1 MTDLRYAIYAVPVLG
16 HPSWTLAADW
26 LGRDP
31 EGGAVATGNRP
42 DWLSAERWQ
51 DVTEDAR
58 HYGFHGTMKPPFA
71 LSAGRDAADL
81 DAAIAGFAAAQPPLA
96 PVELAVG
103 ALSGFLALL
112 PDGPHGELL
121 ALADRCVER
130 FDDFRAPANEAELA
144 RRRQA
149 GLTPAQEAH
158 LTRWGYPYV
167 FEQFRFHMTLTARLV
182 APERDR
188 IRDWLAQLFA
198 RTLAEKV
205 PLELALFRQE
215 SRHLPFDLI
224 RRYPLKS

>member
-1 MTDLRYAIYAVPVLG
+1 MTDLRYAIYAVPVAG
-16 HPSWTLAADW
+16 HPSWMLAADW

-31 EGGAVATGNRP
+31 EGGAVAAGARP

-51 DVTEDAR
+51 DVTADAR

-71 LSAGRDAADL
+71 LHERRDGADL
-81 DAAIAGFAAAQPPLA
+81 DASIATFAASQPPLA
-96 PVELAVG
+96 PVPLAIG

-112 PDGPHGELL
+112 PEGPHAELL
-121 ALADRCVER
+121 ALADRCVEW
-130 FDDFRAPANEAELA
+130 FDAFRAPSGEAELA

-149 GLTPAQEAH
+149 GLTPVQEAH
-158 LTRWGYPYV
+158 LVRWGYPYV
-167 FEQFRFHMTLTARLV
+167 FDQFRFHMTLTARLA

-188 IRDWLAQLFA
+188 IRDWLARRFA
-198 RTLAEKV
+198 GTLAEKV

-224 RRYPLKS
+224 RRYPLGS